1 MKDKIKKVT
10 TIGLVKN
17 INQFPSNI
25 TNDCLRVPSTS
36 SPNINPIITGTT
48 EKPNL
53 LIKNPSTPK
62 NNIIQTSSIDWLKEY
77 VPHTETVKII
87 GHKILLGT
95 KVILAN
101 IFAPKKPN
109 IKKSM
114 FAINIAPKIP
124 YKKSGCSLNKSGPG
138 LTP

>member
-62 NNIIQTSSIDWLKEY
+62 NNIIQTSSID
-77 VPHTETVKII
+77 
-87 GHKILLGT
+87 
-95 KVILAN
+95 
-101 IFAPKKPN
+101 
-109 IKKSM
+109 
-114 FAINIAPKIP
+114 
-124 YKKSGCSLNKSGPG
+124 
-138 LTP
+138 